1 MVSEREAMLKKRP
14 CSICRRW
21 FLPNQREGARQK
33 TCTRPECQR
42 ERHRR
47 SCLDWHRRNP
57 DYDRGRRLQRRVR
70 KEAIAEENV
79 ACLVNPLARLD
90 ESVVRDAVGFEG
102 AIIILETGK
111 VIVEWLRDAVDAET
125 EQRCGFA
132 RRLMPPGK
140 RDAIGSSAM
149 PP

>member
-1 MVSEREAMLKKRP
+1 MRKKRP
-14 CSICRRW
+14 CSICREW
-21 FLPNQREGARQK
+21 FLPDPREGARQK
-33 TCTRPECQR
+33 TCTSPECQQ

-57 DYDRGRRLQRRVR
+57 DYDRGRRLQKRVR
-70 KEAIAEENV
+70 KEAREEDKV
-79 ACLVNPLARLD
+79 AFQVNPLARLD

-102 AIIILETGK
+102 AVIMLETGK
-111 VIVEWLRDAVDAET
+111 VIVDWLRDAVDEET

-140 RDAIGSSAM
+140 RDSIAGRCCST
-149 PP
+149 